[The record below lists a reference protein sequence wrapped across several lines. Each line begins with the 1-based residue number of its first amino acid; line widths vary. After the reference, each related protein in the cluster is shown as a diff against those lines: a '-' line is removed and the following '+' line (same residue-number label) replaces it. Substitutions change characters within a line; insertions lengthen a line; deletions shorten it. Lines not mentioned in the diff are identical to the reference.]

1 MRKFALNT
9 GASLINEIVTFAVG
23 LILPYLIIS
32 HYGSSV
38 NGLVNS
44 ITQYLGFIAL
54 CELGVGAVIKANL
67 YKPLAEKD
75 TTKLSAV
82 LKSSQIFFRK
92 IAWVLIA
99 YTIVLAFLYP
109 TLVGSE
115 FEYWY
120 SASLIIIISIS
131 SFAQYYF
138 GMIYQLLLAA
148 DQRAYIQLYTNCVTL
163 IINTV
168 FSYLLIKLNCSIHI
182 VKLVTSFI
190 FIFRPIYMSYYA
202 NKHYDINLKIQY
214 SGEPVKQKWNG
225 LAQHIATQVQ
235 NSVDVVILTTF
246 SSLYDVSIYGVY
258 NMVVKGIMQ
267 LVYTVNAGI
276 SALIGKQIA
285 EGDEKKLSS
294 TFSAFEWGMHTVTTV
309 LFSVTGVMII
319 PFISIY
325 TKGITDANYI
335 IPVFGV
341 LMTICGTLRCIQLT
355 YNVVVQAAGHFK
367 ETQVAATIEPIIN
380 IVISLIAVK
389 KYGLIG
395 VTIGTVVS
403 LLYRAIYLIV
413 YLHSNILHLQ
423 YRKTIKQV
431 IIDLIIAGISIA
443 IAYLIP
449 IAYTNYTKW
458 VISAIIITVIVTTV
472 SATVNYFA
480 YREQMR
486 SAFLVIGKRFSHGK

>member
-44 ITQYLGFIAL
+44 ITQYLGFIAI

-67 YKPLAEKD
+67 YKPLAERD

-82 LKSSQIFFRK
+82 LKSSQNFFRK
-92 IAWVLIA
+92 IAGILIA

-109 TLVGSE
+109 ALVGSE

-148 DQRAYIQLYTNCVTL
+148 DQRAYIQLYTNCITL
-163 IINTV
+163 IINTA
-168 FSYLLIKLNCSIHI
+168 FCYLLIKLNCSIHI
-182 VKLVTSFI
+182 VKLVTSVI
-190 FIFRPIYMSYYA
+190 FVLRPVYMSYYA

-214 SGEPVKQKWNG
+214 TGEPIKQKWNG

-276 SALIGKQIA
+276 SALIGKEIA
-285 EGDEKKLSS
+285 EGDERKLSS

-309 LFSVTGVMII
+309 LFLITGVMII

-325 TKGITDANYI
+325 TKDITDANYI
-335 IPVFGV
+335 IPIFGI
-341 LMTICGTLRCIQLT
+341 LITICGALRCIQLT

-367 ETQVAATIEPIIN
+367 ETQVAAIIEPIIN
-380 IVISLIAVK
+380 IVISLIAVRK
-389 KYGLIG
+389 FGLIG
-395 VTIGTVVS
+395 VTFGTVVS

-431 IIDLIIAGISIA
+431 IVDVIISGISIG
-443 IAYLIP
+443 IFSFIP
-449 IAYTNYTKW
+449 IADSSYMKW
-458 VISAIIITVIVTTV
+458 VISAILITVIVTV
-472 SATVNYFA
+472 ISIVVNYFV
-480 YREQMR
+480 YGEQMKAAL
-486 SAFLVIGKRFSHGK
+486 STVKKRFSHGK